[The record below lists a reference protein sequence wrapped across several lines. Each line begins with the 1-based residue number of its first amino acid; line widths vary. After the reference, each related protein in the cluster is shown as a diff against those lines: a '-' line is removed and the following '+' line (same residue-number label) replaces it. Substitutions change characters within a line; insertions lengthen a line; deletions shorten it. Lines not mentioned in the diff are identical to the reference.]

1 MRVVTAEVSDVARY
15 LQTMGTVTLED
26 KADEFRS
33 IMTYLSRYRR
43 IDGRARLLEVGT
55 GIGWFPV
62 LCEKNGI
69 LCKGIEISRQLVDYG
84 KEVGR
89 RHGIDPDIELGNI
102 EETDIGEN
110 RYDVV
115 VALSVFEHVEDWR
128 KGIGRIFRALKPDGV
143 FYFTSTNKFSL
154 VSGEYNFPLYGWL
167 PDRWRYA
174 LRTRRQGEDIMNL
187 GIDFNQF
194 RFPQLRRFFRK
205 TGFRVIHDA
214 VDMLATDGLAHP
226 APWKKLV
233 LAVLKGV
240 PPLKHLYL
248 TFRTTTGFIC
258 IK

>member
-26 KADEFRS
+26 KEDEFRC

-43 IDGRARLLEVGT
+43 IDGMARLLEV
-55 GIGWFPV
+55 
-62 LCEKNGI
+62 
-69 LCKGIEISRQLVDYG
+69 
-84 KEVGR
+84 
-89 RHGIDPDIELGNI
+89 
-102 EETDIGEN
+102 
-110 RYDVV
+110 
-115 VALSVFEHVEDWR
+115 R

-194 RFPQLRRFFRK
+194 TFPQLRRFFRK
-205 TGFRVIHDA
+205 TGFRV
-214 VDMLATDGLAHP
+214 
-226 APWKKLV
+226 
-233 LAVLKGV
+233 
-240 PPLKHLYL
+240 
-248 TFRTTTGFIC
+248 
-258 IK
+258 